1 MVPMK
6 PQCMRIHSRKRPP
19 AAKLAA
25 AARTFCCLLLDLL
38 TLRGHKIWRLPYAA
52 MLASTETAFL
62 SAASADGI
70 GTMLS
75 APLSVAGLRPD

>member
-25 AARTFCCLLLDLL
+25 AVRTFCCLLLNLL
-38 TLRGHKIWRLPYAA
+38 TLRGHIWRQPYAA

-62 SAASADGI
+62 TAASADGF
-70 GTMLS
+70 GTMLR

>member
-25 AARTFCCLLLDLL
+25 AVRTFCCLLLNLL

-52 MLASTETAFL
+52 MLASTETSL
-62 SAASADGI
+62 SAASADGF
-70 GTMLS
+70 GTILS